1 MRNPQGCGILT
12 DPSFSQPLERDTFTC
27 KHCQHVVIVEPL
39 CDPAALGGFC
49 KVCSGLVCPRCYD
62 AIMKG
67 AGCTPWEKR
76 MDIAEKRARLLQSV
90 DKVLAG
96 EF

>member
-1 MRNPQGCGILT
+1 MRNPQGYGILT
-12 DPSFSQPLERDTFTC
+12 DPSLSQPVEHDTTTC
-27 KHCQHVVIVEPL
+27 SHCGYVTIVKPL
-39 CDPAALGGFC
+39 CDPADLGGYC
-49 KVCSGLVCPRCYD
+49 KICDHLICRNCYD
-62 AIMKG
+62 KVMKG
-67 AGCTPWEKR
+67 GGCTPWEKR

>member
-1 MRNPQGCGILT
+1 MLRAQSYGILT
-12 DPSFSQPLERDTFTC
+12 DPSFSQPIERDGFTC
-27 KHCQHVVIVEPL
+27 GHCQYVVMVEPL
-39 CDPAALGGFC
+39 CDPAKLGGFC
-49 KVCSGLVCPRCYD
+49 KVCSHLVCPRCYN